1 MALAEARKLVSNRLA
16 ETKKYA
22 PEAKKVAQQEFQAR
36 REDWWFAGNLASS
49 FKLLY
54 SSHGCLAF
62 FFWEPKLE
70 HTNISDTC
78 SKWAVQ
84 GLFYIY
90 TDTLPSRTLI
100 YECCLRDF
108 LNPSPS
114 PSDHRRQQGAQRQA
128 MEKRLSESS
137 KRLQPLRKFRQ
148 AFRGLLVCGALWS
161 RGSVSLILPVLFQ
174 QIWCAAKIS
183 VSQHLRMLFGWDCV
197 DASDGETNPAS
208 PLSTNSSISIGV
220 RAESS
225 CQEGIAGDPK

>member
-1 MALAEARKLVSNRLA
+1 MEVHRQVPTMCTPSLDMALAEARKLVSNRLA

-114 PSDHRRQQGAQRQA
+114 PSDHRRQHGAQRQA
-128 MEKRLSESS
+128 MEKRLSEAS

-148 AFRGLLVCGALWS
+148 AFRGLLVCGAL
-161 RGSVSLILPVLFQ
+161 R
-174 QIWCAAKIS
+174 
-183 VSQHLRMLFGWDCV
+183 
-197 DASDGETNPAS
+197 
-208 PLSTNSSISIGV
+208 ISIINL
-220 RAESS
+220 ACALPTDMMCSENQ
-225 CQEGIAGDPK
+225 CQPAPSDAFWMRLCRCEWWRN